1 MKTMILYR
9 SKHHGNTKKLVD
21 AVVNAFPEVEAI
33 DVATLG
39 KNEYPDLSEYPLVGV
54 GTGIYYGE
62 IDKDLARVLA
72 NTLCE
77 GQQVFALMT
86 YGGKDKWYGKDI
98 DGLCRMRKANFLTS
112 YGCLGYDTWGP
123 YKLMGGMWKDHPNDE
138 DIQGAIDHYQ
148 RLMDEYGDIIV
159 DQYEQARKRAAWA
172 AAHPA
177 GGLMANIKRS
187 AKKIANKS
195 AQKKHDRAPEHEAAS
210 ASDRAESADFP
221 EANE

>member
-1 MKTMILYR
+1 M
-9 SKHHGNTKKLVD
+9 
-21 AVVNAFPEVEAI
+21 
-33 DVATLG
+33 
-39 KNEYPDLSEYPLVGV
+39 
-54 GTGIYYGE
+54 GTGIYYGK
-62 IDKDLARVLA
+62 IDADLARVLA

-123 YKLMGGMWKDHPNDE
+123 YKFMGGIWKDRPNDE
-138 DIQGAIDHYQ
+138 DIQGAVAHYQ
-148 RLMDEYGDIIV
+148 RLMDEYGDIII

-172 AAHPA
+172 QAHPA

-187 AKKIANKS
+187 ARKIARKAS
-195 AQKKHDRAPEHEAAS
+195 AQQGSEPRSTADGSSDKAS
-210 ASDRAESADFP
+210 SDEV
-221 EANE
+221 ETGE

>member
-21 AVVNAFPEVEAI
+21 AVVAAFPDVECI

-54 GTGIYYGE
+54 ASGIYYGQ
-62 IDKDLARVLA
+62 IDKDLARVVSNVLV
-72 NTLCE
+72 E

-98 DGLCRMRKANFLTS
+98 DGLCRMQRANFLTS
-112 YGCLGYDTWGP
+112 YGCVGYDSWGP
-123 YKLMGGMWKDHPNDE
+123 YKLMGGIWKDRPNED
-138 DIQGAIDHYQ
+138 DIQGAVKHYQ
-148 RLMDEYGDIIV
+148 RLMDEYGDIIE
-159 DQYEQARKRAAWA
+159 DQFAQARKRAAWA
-172 AAHPA
+172 EAHPA

-187 AKKIANKS
+187 VKKIAEKGKAS
-195 AQKKHDRAPEHEAAS
+195 GKKRDERAQHAPVDDGAS
-210 ASDRAESADFP
+210 ADSSDEK
-221 EANE
+221 E